1 MNYFIH
7 DHYDS
12 KWTHKQ
18 AEGQCFG
25 IPTWENAQTSALWKS
40 SPCKRNELIMI
51 LSINLKV
58 QIILYQ

>member
-25 IPTWENAQTSALWKS
+25 IPTWENAQTSALWNKERVVHV
-40 SPCKRNELIMI
+40 KETN
-51 LSINLKV
+51 
-58 QIILYQ
+58 